1 MNQHAAAPEFA
12 MSFTQE
18 AVLLERREGLDWRL
32 LGQVRFAGREMTDR
46 LNALRRSAGDI
57 SGLSETVLVI
67 PDDQILYTTLTVPV
81 GADTA
86 AAVGRALEAVTPYRA
101 EDLAF
106 DWCPSE
112 NGDIETL
119 RVAAVARRTLEEAE
133 EFARAQGFVPSA
145 FVARPGD
152 ERFEGQ
158 PDFGLS
164 TLHADRPDRPPF
176 SEPDLSKARVTAPV
190 IETPSEDEAPE
201 EITLEMS
208 PEPAAA
214 TAAISRVIAH
224 HYPRTA
230 KAPAKPVAATEDVA
244 KAPAA
249 IVTRSE
255 PTPEPATRPE
265 PPRAPAV
272 IRHGDPKPGTSK
284 RNMSLRAEAVH
295 ARAAEARARRADQ
308 AEGDQLSES
317 ALMALLRRAA
327 PGKLTLLLGGLLV
340 LLFLVLL
347 VFGSK
352 PAQTPST
359 AEPQAQPAERTE
371 APQEQAVNE
380 PAALP
385 TVSQSA
391 AIPDGGVDGLA
402 SEAIAPDTGATQ
414 GVARIPEEAPDAE
427 FVPEAELE
435 AEASAD
441 VAQSPVQTADE
452 PAAAAPPSS
461 PSQDAL
467 TRALSEAI
475 RTAAQ
480 TNDAG
485 PENNIRSEDATENP
499 DMATPDTASVAADVP
514 PEAVPQSRAEDREE
528 RAPVA
533 AVAAPAV
540 NVTPTSRLRSSAR
553 PPSAPPT
560 RTSAP
565 ARPDK
570 LPTVPV
576 NPLPFE
582 QRDQPEPPRVSGERP
597 PSRPARPAPAPT
609 PAAAPAEIKAP
620 EVKSVPT
627 TARPPSRPARGQT
640 STSASAP
647 TPEKAPTVTSS
658 PSVPRPPERPASLT
672 LLEEGSASEDRAPT
686 RLTAAEEAFVQ
697 ELMRNLRSAQAG
709 ASGLSPDERRLIRL
723 ADARPARRPV
733 SVSRPSND
741 AVRAAVAEAV
751 AASDRPIPRAS
762 VIGKA
767 APATAVPTGRVSG
780 MTSSSRPQSRP
791 RTIAAQ
797 SGRDPGPG
805 NASLSAG
812 AVEDAI
818 AAAVSSSS
826 ATPGAVALT
835 ALRTSALPPRRSRN
849 SGAHTAKPSTPTT
862 KDLREAAMNQKRQA
876 EIAEQRRLDA
886 ELQAQA
892 EARARARAQADAQA
906 EARARAQAEAR
917 ARAQAQAEA
926 RAAAA
931 RKQNYT
937 PPEAENEPEVQ
948 ATLPTGRGQG
958 SAAQAATVK
967 DGIQLSRT
975 QIIGTI
981 GAGKAS
987 RALVRLSNGRIIT
1000 LRLGDRINGGTIT
1013 DIGDSRITY
1022 VKGGRPQQ
1030 LSVLSGK

>member
-1 MNQHAAAPEFA
+1 

-164 TLHADRPDRPPF
+164 TLHADTPSRPPF

-201 EITLEMS
+201 ENTLDMP
-208 PEPAAA
+208 PESAAE

-224 HYPRTA
+224 HYPRAA
-230 KAPAKPVAATEDVA
+230 KAPARPVATKENVA
-244 KAPAA
+244 KAPAT
-249 IVTRSE
+249 IVTRPE

-272 IRHGDPKPGTSK
+272 IRHGDPKPAPGK
-284 RNMSLRAEAVH
+284 RNMSPRAEAVH

-308 AEGDQLSES
+308 AEGQQVSES

-352 PAQTPST
+352 PAQTPPT
-359 AEPQAQPAERTE
+359 AEPQVQPAERAE
-371 APQEQAVNE
+371 APQEQAANE

-391 AIPDGGVDGLA
+391 ANPEDGIDGLA
-402 SEAIAPDTGATQ
+402 SEAIAPDTGDMQ
-414 GVARIPEEAPDAE
+414 GLASIPEAAPDAE

-441 VAQSPVQTADE
+441 VAQSPVRTADE
-452 PAAAAPPSS
+452 PAAAEPLSS

-475 RTAAQ
+475 DAAAQ
-480 TNDAG
+480 ANDAG
-485 PENNIRSEDATENP
+485 PGSRTRTEDGTENP
-499 DMATPDTASVAADVP
+499 DLATPDTASAATDVP
-514 PEAVPQSRAEDREE
+514 PEAVAQSRAEAREE

-553 PPSAPPT
+553 PPIAPPT

-597 PSRPARPAPAPT
+597 PSRPARPAPAPAPAPT
-609 PAAAPAEIKAP
+609 PAAAPAEVKAP

-627 TARPPSRPARGQT
+627 TARPPSRPSRGQT

-658 PSVPRPPERPASLT
+658 SSVPRPPERPASLT

-767 APATAVPTGRVSG
+767 APATAAPPGRVSG

-849 SGAHTAKPSTPTT
+849 SGARAAKPSTPTT
-862 KDLREAAMNQKRQA
+862 EDLREAAMNQKRQA

-931 RKQNYT
+931 RKQNYM
-937 PPEAENEPEVQ
+937 PPEAENEPELQ